1 MTPCDRNDTFLSLWV
16 GGSLRRV
23 RALAKGGLNQ
33 LKANKMKISVALAG
47 ISLALVPLAGA
58 QSKVVIKGSDTLGA
72 KMVPQLAEAYKA
84 TGKDVDFEIAAEG
97 SSTAFTSLLAG
108 TAEIGMSSR
117 DAKDSEK
124 DKFTAAGKELAEHI
138 AGFDMIAVVVN
149 DGNGVRDLTLKQV
162 EGIFTGDIKDW
173 SELGGKP
180 GRISVYTRN
189 TSSGT
194 YKSFQDLAMNKRDY
208 GSNSQKMAGNEA
220 IASEV
225 ANNPGGIGYVG
236 LAYAE
241 KDGLKPVKVDGVSP
255 KPRNADKYG
264 LSRKLF
270 YYTVGDPTGAAG
282 EFLKWSMSAKEAREI
297 VERVGFIPPGE

>member
-149 DGNGVRDLTLKQV
+149 DGNGVRDLTLKQ
-162 EGIFTGDIKDW
+162 
-173 SELGGKP
+173 L
-180 GRISVYTRN
+180 ISRH
-189 TSSGT
+189 
-194 YKSFQDLAMNKRDY
+194 
-208 GSNSQKMAGNEA
+208 
-220 IASEV
+220 
-225 ANNPGGIGYVG
+225 
-236 LAYAE
+236 
-241 KDGLKPVKVDGVSP
+241 
-255 KPRNADKYG
+255 
-264 LSRKLF
+264 
-270 YYTVGDPTGAAG
+270 
-282 EFLKWSMSAKEAREI
+282 
-297 VERVGFIPPGE
+297 